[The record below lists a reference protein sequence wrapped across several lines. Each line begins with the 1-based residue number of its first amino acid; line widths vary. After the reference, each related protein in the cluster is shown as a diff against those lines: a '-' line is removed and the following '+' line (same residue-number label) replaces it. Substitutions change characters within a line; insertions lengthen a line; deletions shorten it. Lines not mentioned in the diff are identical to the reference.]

1 VSDLAAKDFHVASCQ
16 ATLFTPEEAVSAVKL
31 IKGLLPSW
39 VSRFD
44 QEPMVLPFGGE
55 VPREIPR
62 LILQSKDG
70 ARRCEIA
77 SERINLLWRKV
88 SPDAPE
94 PTLAEFYGDASLQLV
109 EYQQFL
115 GARVGRIA
123 AVINRYAEHPEPA
136 RFLTRHFCDRR
147 WGDAPLNRPE
157 SLELHAH
164 KQFALGGRFIV
175 NSWVRN
181 RTGTVSLSGGSSAV
195 VMVEQDLNTLHEEVP
210 SRSYSDAEIRAFFDE
225 AAREFEVIMR
235 LYYPAEKAT

>member
-1 VSDLAAKDFHVASCQ
+1 MSDLAAKDFHVASCQ

-123 AVINRYAEHPEPA
+123 AVINRYAEVIC
-136 RFLTRHFCDRR
+136 RIGVKGIGT
-147 WGDAPLNRPE
+147 
-157 SLELHAH
+157 LEFDMSNERLEA
-164 KQFALGGRFIV
+164 IV
-175 NSWVRN
+175 NSGRCAMTEYLQK
-181 RTGTVSLSGGSSAV
+181 RKLRY
-195 VMVEQDLNTLHEEVP
+195 E
-210 SRSYSDAEIRAFFDE
+210 
-225 AAREFEVIMR
+225 
-235 LYYPAEKAT
+235 